1 MSVRDADGPIRSRP
15 AIVAAACALFVTTM
29 VWRFLTFAGFS
40 NDHYAHFALAQQMLL
55 GERPIRDFA
64 DPGWPLT
71 YMLSA
76 GMWQLFGGA
85 MSVEWT
91 VVALSLAAGAAFTFL
106 TAYKLAGSL
115 WIAVLVTLLEL
126 IVYPRTYSYP
136 KLLVYAVGAWL
147 MISSVE
153 RPSRRR
159 LVVMSAAIAAA
170 FLLRHDHGLYLGVAA
185 AVCVMLASRG
195 DGWRAA
201 FGRTA
206 VLTAATA
213 SWLVPWMLFV
223 MANGGLVAY
232 FDRALEYAREEQSA
246 TTLRAWPRI
255 TLVPGKPL
263 LGLERPDRPL
273 AQVRWSPSVSDAERL
288 AMERQYSLDY
298 VRDTEDARWYYV
310 GDPSEANIRALADD
324 PRAAAT
330 SNLGRVSR
338 PFWREFLA
346 YVSPFRLAPA
356 LHSPANAD
364 AWLYWLFWGL
374 PVACAALVI
383 IRLRKNVERW
393 RGELAVVA
401 GLSVMTALVND
412 GFLRDLLRDRL
423 ADAVVPPALI
433 GAWAL
438 GLCWGQPWRRRAW
451 QVVVQLFAMAA
462 VVASVGASMQIGSWT
477 ERIEYAG
484 VGDGLEGVF
493 DRAHKSF
500 DLLALPHRQH
510 AAPPSRVALALMPFF
525 AYVDRCST
533 TSDQLIV
540 TGDFPEVPVLA
551 GRAFASDGVVLGS
564 WYSSARHQ
572 EATAEE
578 LKSQPPLFVVFLD
591 GVAFQARYPSIA
603 AFVRDQYVSVAE
615 VPVDGSGTVVILT
628 PRARMPAST
637 DEATGWPC
645 FK

>member
-1 MSVRDADGPIRSRP
+1 MSVRRAESLLRSRP
-15 AIVAAACALFVTTM
+15 AIIAAACTLFVTTI

-55 GERPIRDFA
+55 GERPIRDFS

-76 GMWQLFGGA
+76 GMWKVFGAA
-85 MSVEWT
+85 MWVEWA
-91 VVALSLAAGAAFTFL
+91 VVAVSLAIGAAFTFL
-106 TAYKLAGSL
+106 TAYRLAASV

-126 IVYPRTYSYP
+126 IAYPRTYSSP
-136 KLLVYAVGAWL
+136 KMLVYAVGAWL
-147 MISSVE
+147 MISLAE
-153 RPSRRR
+153 QPSRRR
-159 LVVMSAAIAAA
+159 LVVMSAAIAVA

-185 AVCVMLASRG
+185 AVCLMIASRH
-195 DGWRAA
+195 DGWGTALR
-201 FGRTA
+201 RTA
-206 VLTAATA
+206 VLTAATG

-232 FDRALEYAREEQSA
+232 FDRAFEYAREETSA
-246 TTLRAWPRI
+246 TTLRARPQI
-255 TLVPGKPL
+255 TLVSGRPL

-273 AQVRWSPSVSDAERL
+273 AQVRWNPDVSDSERL
-288 AMERQYSLDY
+288 TLERQYSLDY

-310 GDPSEANIRALADD
+310 ADPSDANIRALADD
-324 PRAAAT
+324 PRVAAT

-338 PFWREFLA
+338 PFWRECLA
-346 YVSPFRLAPA
+346 YLSPFRVAPA

-374 PVACAALVI
+374 PIVCAAVVI

-423 ADAVVPPALI
+423 ADAIVPPALI

-438 GLCWGQPWRRRAW
+438 GLCWGQPWRRRAP
-451 QVVVQLFAMAA
+451 QFMVQLLALAA
-462 VVASVGASMQIGSWT
+462 VVASTAASMQIGGWS

-484 VGDGLEGVF
+484 MSDGLAGVVE
-493 DRAHKSF
+493 RAHKSF
-500 DLLALPHRQH
+500 DLLALPHRQNV
-510 AAPPSRVALALMPFF
+510 APPSRVALALMPFF

-533 TSDQLIV
+533 TSDQLVI
-540 TGDFPEVPVLA
+540 TSDYPEVPVLA
-551 GRAFASDGVVLGS
+551 GRAFAGDGVVLGS

-572 EATAEE
+572 ETTAQE
-578 LKSQPPLFVVFLD
+578 LRSRPPLFVLYID
-591 GVAFQARYPSIA
+591 GASFEARYPSIA
-603 AFVRDQYVSVAE
+603 AFVRGEYAPMTEVA
-615 VPVDGSGTVVILT
+615 VDGSGTLAILT
-628 PRARMPAST
+628 PRSRMPAGT
-637 DEATGWPC
+637 DPASGWPC